1 MIVQITVQ
9 LIYEGEAGERK
20 KDQSGSGP
28 NSQFKNNVFQ
38 YITSSSQLV
47 NGTWRQFPNGY
58 QSHFRKEEG
67 GFHEGYKRE
76 GAMEASDLPDI
87 WIFHEANSY
96 FPYYEFFQMTQN
108 TSIEFMMC

>member
-47 NGTWRQFPNGY
+47 NGT
-58 QSHFRKEEG
+58 
-67 GFHEGYKRE
+67 
-76 GAMEASDLPDI
+76 
-87 WIFHEANSY
+87 
-96 FPYYEFFQMTQN
+96 
-108 TSIEFMMC
+108 